1 MSDTRPGV
9 TPLLTEFC
17 QWQFQFFL
25 THVICVVFGFLVT
38 QSADDEILV
47 RDVLYDSLILV
58 DYSFIN
64 NGAGVDLLPV
74 YVSRLIITLDAVN
87 DAR

>member
-1 MSDTRPGV
+1 M
-9 TPLLTEFC
+9 L
-17 QWQFQFFL
+17 
-25 THVICVVFGFLVT
+25 FGFLVT
-38 QSADDEILV
+38 QSADDEILL

-64 NGAGVDLLPV
+64 NAAGVDLLPI
-74 YVSRLIITLDAVN
+74 YVSRLVITLDAVN

>member
-1 MSDTRPGV
+1 M
-9 TPLLTEFC
+9 LLC
-17 QWQFQFFL
+17 
-25 THVICVVFGFLVT
+25 FLVT

-47 RDVLYDSLILV
+47 RDVLYDALILV

-64 NGAGVDLLPV
+64 DVSRVDQADLLPINL
-74 YVSRLIITLDAVN
+74 SRLIITLDAVN

>member
-1 MSDTRPGV
+1 MWVV
-9 TPLLTEFC
+9 TMPLLGFC
-17 QWQFQFFL
+17 AIL
-25 THVICVVFGFLVT
+25 LMLHIGFLCII

-47 RDVLYDSLILV
+47 RDVLYDALILV

-64 NGAGVDLLPV
+64 KGAGVDQADSSLLLL
-74 YVSRLIITLDAVN
+74 YVSRLLITHDAIN

>member
-1 MSDTRPGV
+1 MLTVSCVSDIVR
-9 TPLLTEFC
+9 
-17 QWQFQFFL
+17 FL
-25 THVICVVFGFLVT
+25 ESSNLCCICFLVT

-47 RDVLYDSLILV
+47 RDVLYDALILV

-64 NGAGVDLLPV
+64 DVSRVDQADLLPINL
-74 YVSRLIITLDAVN
+74 SRLIITLDAVN